1 VQSIQGFNAALAI
14 DLCWTD
20 LSAVKTK
27 YAARPKQ
34 PAKRQPELAPAGT
47 PPHVA
52 VAPGLLD
59 QAHTVVREP
68 GESAERYRSRCEL
81 LAAVLD
87 FAKKG

>member
-1 VQSIQGFNAALAI
+1 MKAEYA
-14 DLCWTD
+14 TMPKR
-20 LSAVKTK
+20 SAKC
-27 YAARPKQ
+27 
-34 PAKRQPELAPAGT
+34 QPELSPAGT

-68 GESAERYRSRCEL
+68 GESDERYRARCEL

-87 FAKKG
+87 FAKQG

>member
-1 VQSIQGFNAALAI
+1 M
-14 DLCWTD
+14 
-20 LSAVKTK
+20 KTK
-27 YAARPKQ
+27 YATRPKQ
-34 PAKRQPELAPAGT
+34 PAKRQPELAQAGA

-68 GESAERYRSRCEL
+68 GESDERYRSRCEL

>member
-1 VQSIQGFNAALAI
+1 M
-14 DLCWTD
+14 
-20 LSAVKTK
+20 KTE
-27 YAARPKQ
+27 YATKSKR
-34 PAKRQPELAPAGT
+34 PAKRQPEISPAGT

-52 VAPGLLD
+52 IAPGLLD

-68 GESAERYRSRCEL
+68 GESDERYRARCEL